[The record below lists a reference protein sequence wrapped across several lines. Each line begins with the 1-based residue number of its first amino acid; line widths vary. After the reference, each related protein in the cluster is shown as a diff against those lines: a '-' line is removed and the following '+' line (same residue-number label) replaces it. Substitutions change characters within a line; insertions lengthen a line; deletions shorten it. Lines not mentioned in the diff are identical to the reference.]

1 MARITVEDCLKQVS
15 NRFLLVHLGAKRVIQ
30 LRKGAKPLYEAPKNK
45 EIVLA
50 LREIAAGVVNFES
63 IEKIELDELSPASA
77 DSHTSPESD
86 DTPAQEIQ
94 GETQALEAEDSGEE
108 ISEQGEEKPRD
119 RGTDEAD

>member
-50 LREIAAGVVNFES
+50 LREIAAGEVTFES

-77 DSHTSPESD
+77 DSQQSPESKD
-86 DTPAQEIQ
+86 SPAEEVQE
-94 GETQALEAEDSGEE
+94 QAPDSEGEDSGDEK
-108 ISEQGEEKPRD
+108 SEQEEGKQKD
-119 RGTDEAD
+119 AATDEAN